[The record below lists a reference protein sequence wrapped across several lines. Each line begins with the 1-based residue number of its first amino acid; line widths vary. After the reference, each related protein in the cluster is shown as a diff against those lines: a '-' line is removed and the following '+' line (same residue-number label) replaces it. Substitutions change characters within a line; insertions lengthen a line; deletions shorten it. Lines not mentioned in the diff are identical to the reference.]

1 MACEHDENASIATEK
16 ARLTKLERREP
27 QRIAGTP
34 VQLEVDATETCEQLK
49 LTALGEAIGLVHART
64 GHLPGALSLYLGAP
78 CRCIAYLGED
88 GGSRS
93 YVMFLGDQMLVKTP
107 VAQTEKQTGV
117 KGGYG
122 TADRGVADQQYD
134 AQRRNVLSPVR
145 LMMGKEAYQGAK
157 LHSKA
162 VAVIVHELGH
172 LFHEANDS
180 EKYWALKTQKN
191 VEGAANDRPPADLAI
206 QVSQYAAK
214 SKLEFVAEVF
224 TGLVYGKVYS
234 PAVMSKYSE
243 YGGMAMT
250 G

>member
-16 ARLTKLERREP
+16 ARLTNLERREP
-27 QRIAGTP
+27 LRVAGMP

-49 LTALGEAIGLVHART
+49 LNALGEAVGLVHART
-64 GHLPGALSLYLGAP
+64 GHRPESLALYLGAP

-93 YVMFLGDQMLVKTP
+93 YVMFLGDQMLVKTA
-107 VAQTEKQTGV
+107 VVQTEKQTGV

-122 TADRGVADQQYD
+122 SAERGVADQQYD
-134 AQRRNVLSPVR
+134 AQRRHVLSPAR
-145 LMMGKEAYQGAK
+145 LIMGKDAYQGAK
-157 LHSKA
+157 LHAKA

-191 VEGAANDRPPADLAI
+191 VEGASNDRPPADVAI
-206 QVSQYAAK
+206 QVSQYATK

-224 TGLVYGKVYS
+224 TGLIYGKHYS
-234 PAVMSKYSE
+234 PAVMSRYAE
-243 YGGMAMT
+243 YGGLAMT